1 MASETPASSQ
11 SMSGLTDRE
20 AQEFHKV
27 FISTFALFTII
38 ALLAHLLVWIWRP
51 WIPGTVPGSSGAE
64 AMNTLITSAPFSAL
78 IG

>member
-11 SMSGLTDRE
+11 SMSGLTDKE

-27 FISTFALFTII
+27 FIATFTLFTAI
-38 ALLAHLLVWIWRP
+38 ALLAHLLVWVWRP
-51 WIPGTVPGSSGAE
+51 WIPGTVPGSSGVE
-64 AMNTLITSAPFSAL
+64 AMNTLISSAPISVL